1 MKTKVMMSGVSL
13 LLLGVVCSVGLG
25 VQSATAAPAAPAASS
40 APQASTFPPV
50 GSGKGI
56 QFHEKFA
63 ASKASSA
70 TSAGGSN
77 FLSIFQE
84 ASATPLNVSVDG
96 STPVSLPQ
104 GDFLY
109 GLVSTGTHQIVA
121 TNGNAPFASGSLTVA
136 AGENVTSLIYLA
148 PGGSAH
154 VGGFRNEKVAPPLG
168 QSRIVYHNTADSP
181 PVDIYLN
188 GKLAASGLANNPSAP
203 TSVSALIPAGLVNV
217 VVTTAGGS
225 PSNPIA
231 SVSGYLVS
239 GDLLNVFVTGTFTP
253 QLNNLGILTNAIP
266 LGTGYRLYASDG
278 GVFDF
283 GNSNFYGSMGGT
295 PLNKPIVGAAPTSIG
310 LGYWMAAADGGVF
323 SFGDAQF
330 YGSAGNLTLN
340 KPVVGMADAH
350 NDNGYWLV
358 ASDGGIF
365 SYGGAKFYGSTGNL
379 TLNKPIVGM
388 ATTSDGNGYW
398 LVASD
403 GGVFSYGDAHFYGST
418 GSIALNKPI
427 VAIVPTVDGRGYWLV
442 AADGGVFSFGD
453 ANFYGSTGSI
463 TLNKPIVSAMS
474 TPDSQG
480 YWMVASDGGVFS
492 FGDAT
497 FYGSTGGIV
506 LNKPIVAA
514 SPAGSPLPT

>member
-25 VQSATAAPAAPAASS
+25 VQSASAAPAASTAK
-40 APQASTFPPV
+40 APSVSTFPPV

-63 ASKASSA
+63 ASSPSSA
-70 TSAGGSN
+70 TPASGSN

-84 ASATPLNVSVDG
+84 ASATPLYVSVDK

-109 GLVSTGTHQIVA
+109 GLVSTGTHQIVVT
-121 TNGNAPFASGSLTVA
+121 TNGTTPYTSGAVTVA
-136 AGENVTSLIYLA
+136 AGENVTGLIYLV
-148 PGGSAH
+148 PGGAPK
-154 VGGFRNEKVAPPLG
+154 VGGFLNEKAPPPLG

-225 PSNPIA
+225 PSNPLV
-231 SVSGYLVS
+231 SVSGYLIS
-239 GDLLNVFVTGTFTP
+239 GDLLNVFVTGMF
-253 QLNNLGILTNAIP
+253 NNLGILTNAIP
-266 LGTGYRLYASDG
+266 FGTGYRLYASDG

-340 KPVVGMADAH
+340 KPVVGMAGAH

-403 GGVFSYGDAHFYGST
+403 GGVFAYGDAHFYGST

-427 VAIVPTVDGRGYWLV
+427 VAVVPTVDGRGYWLV

-453 ANFYGSTGSI
+453 ANFFGSTGSI